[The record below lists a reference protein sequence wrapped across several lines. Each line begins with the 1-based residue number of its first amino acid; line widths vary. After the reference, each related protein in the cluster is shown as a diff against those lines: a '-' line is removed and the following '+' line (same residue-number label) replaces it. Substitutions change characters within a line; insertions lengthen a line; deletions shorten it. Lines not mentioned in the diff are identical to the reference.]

1 MTTMPTMT
9 DSEILTRGFQ
19 ALVDLFGNVDAER
32 FITLTL
38 REPRDYTKW
47 REENLFLDGDL
58 HAEAERS
65 RAAGS
70 LFRQRYAPHVPTI

>member
-1 MTTMPTMT
+1 MTTMT

-19 ALVDLFGNVDAER
+19 ALVDLFGSVDAER

-58 HAEAERS
+58 HAEAERA
-65 RAAGS
+65 RAAGRR
-70 LFRQRYAPHVPTI
+70 FRQQHALHVPVI

>member
-1 MTTMPTMT
+1 MTTMT

-19 ALVDLFGNVDAER
+19 ALVDVFGTVDAER

-58 HAEAERS
+58 HAEAERA
-65 RAAGS
+65 RAVGK
-70 LFRQRYAPHVPTI
+70 LFRERYAPHVPTI